1 MRTKSKKPSKQRKY
15 EKNVPFHE
23 AHKLMSVNLSREL
36 REQKGFRSIP
46 VRPKDEVLITRG
58 KHKNKKGKVTHVF
71 PQKQY
76 VFVEKVTNKKTNSEE
91 VPAKI
96 HPSNLQLIK
105 FGKHKDKKRL
115 ALINRRVKDTDEL
128 YTEEDFI
135 DEDEDVINMDDEE
148 FEETEMSDDEFEL
161 EDDESGDES
170 TDAEGSEEESEDDQE
185 EADDE

>member
-15 EKNVPFHE
+15 EKNIPFHE

-58 KHKNKKGKVTHVF
+58 KFKGLKGKVTHVY

-76 VFVEKVTNKKTNSEE
+76 VHIEKITMKKTNSEE
-91 VPAKI
+91 IPAKI
-96 HPSNLQLIK
+96 HPSNLTLIK

-135 DEDEDVINMDDEE
+135 DEDEDVITMDDEE
-148 FEETEMSDDEFEL
+148 FEL
-161 EDDESGDES
+161 
-170 TDAEGSEEESEDDQE
+170 EESEDDSADEESDGEDPTDEESNDEESEDDE